1 MAFPLK
7 MCLFLVASR
16 ISSEKPSVVL
26 IIFSFID
33 NPRLP
38 SCFQD
43 FPFLSFSFS
52 FFLLWCVNID
62 FLGLCYLGYTQFLES
77 VGFCLLPDLG
87 SFQSLFFQISF
98 SPHFFL
104 SPYRTPH
111 GTNVRTCATI
121 SRVPGALFVSFLFSL
136 WCADQAISIVLSP
149 SSLILSPVIFVLPV
163 NTSNEVF

>member
-1 MAFPLK
+1 

-16 ISSEKPSVVL
+16 ISSEKPSIVL

-33 NPRLP
+33 NPHLP

-52 FFLLWCVNID
+52 FFIMMCQHRFPWVVLFGIHSASRICG
-62 FLGLCYLGYTQFLES
+62 FL
-77 VGFCLLPDLG
+77 
-87 SFQSLFFQISF
+87 SFARFGKFSIIIFPNLFQPPLF
-98 SPHFFL
+98 P

-111 GTNVRTCATI
+111 GTNVRTCVTV
-121 SRVPGALFVSFLFSL
+121 SQVPGALFVSFLFSL
-136 WCADQAISIVLSP
+136 WCADQAISIVLSS